1 MPIIPRRAAFC
12 GSPLFI
18 RVNYF
23 PAPAMR
29 RLATAVFVATLL
41 SLGACQPVPTAT
53 APRQVR
59 SVGYGHVTVYP
70 NYAELTVD
78 AAFTRPRLK
87 DAVAEVQRVVD
98 QVLAVSKRYA
108 PGRDDVRVSSTSSNK
123 EFGYVKGKEVFVG
136 FNSTQS
142 VTVRIN
148 DLRQLSPYLEELLAT
163 PISRIKDLNYGHSQ
177 ADSLRREADVLALA
191 DAVKTADK
199 MCAALHVKRGAVLEV
214 SDHSSPESSRAD
226 GWGRPT
232 ADIELYSKS
241 FGGRGF
247 KMSPE
252 LLRFDSQCSLSSA
265 LE

>member
-1 MPIIPRRAAFC
+1 MLRPTVAALVV
-12 GSPLFI
+12 S
-18 RVNYF
+18 
-23 PAPAMR
+23 
-29 RLATAVFVATLL
+29 LL
-41 SLGACQPVPTAT
+41 GLEACQPAPTTT

-123 EFGYVKGKEVFVG
+123 EFTYVKDKEVFAG

-163 PISRIKDLNYGHSQ
+163 PISRIKDLSYGHSQ

-199 MCAALHVKRGAVLEV
+199 LCAALH
-214 SDHSSPESSRAD
+214 DNSSPESSNTNGYRPAAD
-226 GWGRPT
+226 M
-232 ADIELYSKS
+232 ELYSKS
-241 FGGRGF
+241 ISVRSFQ
-247 KMSPE
+247 MSPE

>member
-1 MPIIPRRAAFC
+1 MTRF
-12 GSPLFI
+12 
-18 RVNYF
+18 
-23 PAPAMR
+23 
-29 RLATAVFVATLL
+29 LASGLAL
-41 SLGACQPVPTAT
+41 SLMGLAACQPAPTGT
-53 APRQVR
+53 APHQVH

-70 NYAELTVD
+70 DYAELTVD

-123 EFGYVKGKEVFVG
+123 EFDYVKGKEVFTG

-163 PISRIKDLNYGHSQ
+163 PISRIKDLSYGHSQ

-214 SDHSSPESSRAD
+214 SDSSSPESSQAD
-226 GWGRPT
+226 GWGRP
-232 ADIELYSKS
+232 AANIELYSKS

-247 KMSPE
+247 RMSPE
-252 LLRFDSQCSLSSA
+252 LLRFDSQCRLSSA

>member
-1 MPIIPRRAAFC
+1 MFRSTACI
-12 GSPLFI
+12 
-18 RVNYF
+18 
-23 PAPAMR
+23 
-29 RLATAVFVATLL
+29 LAVALIGL
-41 SLGACQPVPTAT
+41 SACQPTAT
-53 APRQVR
+53 STTPRQVR

-70 NYAELTVD
+70 DYAELTVD
-78 AAFTRPRLK
+78 AAFTRPRLR
-87 DAVAEVQRVVD
+87 DAVTEVQRVVD
-98 QVLAVSKRYA
+98 QVLRLSKRYA

-123 EFGYVKGKEVFVG
+123 EFTYVKGKEVFKG

-148 DLRQLSPYLEELLAT
+148 NLRQLSPYLEELLAT
-163 PISRIKDLNYGHSQ
+163 PISRIKDLSYGHSR

-199 MCAALHVKRGAVLEV
+199 MCAALRVKRGEVLDV
-214 SDHSSPESSRAD
+214 SDSSSPESSNTN
-226 GWGRPT
+226 GYRPP

-247 KMSPE
+247 TVSPE
-252 LLRFDSQCSLSSA
+252 LLRFDSQCSLTSA

>member
-1 MPIIPRRAAFC
+1 MPR
-12 GSPLFI
+12 FI
-18 RVNYF
+18 TIG
-23 PAPAMR
+23 
-29 RLATAVFVATLL
+29 LAISLL
-41 SLGACQPVPTAT
+41 GLGACQPAPT

-70 NYAELTVD
+70 DYAELTVD

-87 DAVAEVQRVVD
+87 DAVAQVQLVVD
-98 QVLAVSKRYA
+98 QVLTLSKRYA

-123 EFGYVKGKEVFVG
+123 EFDYVKGKEVFTG

-148 DLRQLSPYLEELLAT
+148 DLRRLSPYLEELLAT
-163 PISRIKDLNYGHSQ
+163 PISRIKDLSYGHSQ

-199 MCAALHVKRGAVLEV
+199 MCAALHVKRGQVLEV
-214 SDHSSPESSRAD
+214 SDNSSPESSNTNGYRPAAD
-226 GWGRPT
+226 M
-232 ADIELYSKS
+232 ELYSKS

>member
-1 MPIIPRRAAFC
+1 MRKSACCYLAA
-12 GSPLFI
+12 
-18 RVNYF
+18 
-23 PAPAMR
+23 
-29 RLATAVFVATLL
+29 LL
-41 SLGACQPVPTAT
+41 GLGACQPAPTAT
-53 APRQVR
+53 TPRQVH

-87 DAVAEVQRVVD
+87 DAVTEVQRVVD

-108 PGRDDVRVSSTSSNK
+108 PGRDEVRVSSTSSNK
-123 EFGYVKGKEVFVG
+123 EFSYVKDKQVFTG

-163 PISRIKDLNYGHSQ
+163 PISRIRDLSYGHSQ

-199 MCAALHVKRGAVLEV
+199 MCAALHVRRGAVLEV
-214 SDHSSPESSRAD
+214 SDNSSPESSN
-226 GWGRPT
+226 GNGNGYRPP

-252 LLRFDSQCSLSSA
+252 LLRFDSQCSLASA

>member
-1 MPIIPRRAAFC
+1 MLRSVVA
-12 GSPLFI
+12 
-18 RVNYF
+18 
-23 PAPAMR
+23 
-29 RLATAVFVATLL
+29 LAVSLIGL
-41 SLGACQPVPTAT
+41 SACQPAAT
-53 APRQVR
+53 STTRRQVR

-108 PGRDDVRVSSTSSNK
+108 PGHDDVRVSSTSSNK
-123 EFGYVKGKEVFVG
+123 EFDYVKGKEVFMG

-148 DLRQLSPYLEELLAT
+148 DLHRLSPFLEELLAT
-163 PISRIKDLNYGHSQ
+163 PINRIKDLSYGHSQ
-177 ADSLRREADVLALA
+177 ADSLRREADVLALG

-199 MCAALHVKRGAVLEV
+199 MCAALHVKRGVVLEV
-214 SDHSSPESSRAD
+214 SDSSSPESSNTN
-226 GWGRPT
+226 GYRPS
-232 ADIELYSKS
+232 ADIELFSKS
-241 FGGRGF
+241 VGGRGF